1 MPSRPVGY
9 DGKHL
14 VNKVT
19 ISESSMALRTTHK
32 CPYRV
37 CFNHQMAPQF
47 FSQNHLLHSLPGRP
61 IRGAG
66 QAETCYSPW
75 SSFGGLTAPA
85 SKHLPR
91 GFVRLVTVPAPGDR
105 RACSCLHG
113 HTWRPGPPKHRLI
126 SSVFV
131 SWFCVD
137 SAFRH
142 WRALSI
148 VCDGAQSIYAFTHIA
163 KQIPSLLKLFK
174 LAVPK
179 PATALLL
186 VPATFPTRNKGAHEF
201 AALREQALLCIFE
214 HDRTCQL
221 LSKGS
226 KNAQFILQLD
236 CHQPDVKFLSQLF
249 AYQLITVKFYFF

>member
-9 DGKHL
+9 DCKHL
-14 VNKVT
+14 MNKVT

-37 CFNHQMAPQF
+37 CFNHQMAPQSS
-47 FSQNHLLHSLPGRP
+47 SQNHLLHSLPGRP

-113 HTWRPGPPKHRLI
+113 HTWPTPWPPQASPDLKCVRKLI
-126 SSVFV
+126 LCR
-131 SWFCVD
+131 FC
-137 SAFRH
+137 
-142 WRALSI
+142 
-148 VCDGAQSIYAFTHIA
+148 
-163 KQIPSLLKLFK
+163 IPSLTCFVNSVWRSTK
-174 LAVPK
+174 
-179 PATALLL
+179 
-186 VPATFPTRNKGAHEF
+186 H
-201 AALREQALLCIFE
+201 LCI
-214 HDRTCQL
+214 H
-221 LSKGS
+221 
-226 KNAQFILQLD
+226 A
-236 CHQPDVKFLSQLF
+236 HSQTNPKSSEAL
-249 AYQLITVKFYFF
+249 